1 MIDNRT
7 SKLAYYAIIA
17 ILALTISARAVNSI
31 TTRQK
36 TAADFLK
43 GETEKTVID
52 SAGTIKLAR
61 QSETVDLKEFL
72 DDSWVVN
79 TIVTTKDGT
88 IYLGTSPNGNIIKI
102 KKGEAKKIYPEQP
115 KEPALPVADPNDPN
129 SVAED
134 TFTNEHIFAMALDS
148 RNRILA
154 GVSGAECKLL
164 RLERGKF
171 KTVFEPE
178 DANYILDITLDKAG
192 NIYVATGPNGLIYRL
207 SPSGQ
212 KPNIV
217 YDAQDNNI
225 LALAIDKNGFIYAG
239 SDERGLIYKIHPF
252 DQSAAVLYDSK
263 QNEITDLILDEKGNL
278 YATATSAESVSSK
291 TRAAGVAA
299 SSKPGRPDTESESGS
314 EKTAQTEL
322 KPANTGNTGKDSGS
336 TPIQQPQRGASAKSA
351 GHIYKI
357 TPEGFVTDIFDD
369 MAVFFTIAWEN
380 NDLILGTGN
389 KAQLF
394 AIDPKTEKKTLA
406 FEDDE
411 AAQITALAK
420 AGEKFYIGTA
430 NPAKLILLA
439 KSLAEEGIFTSSL
452 VDATQPARW
461 GKLQI
466 DADIPDTC
474 RILVSARSGNVDD
487 PNDATFSEWTKDKP
501 VTEAT
506 QLECPVGRFCQ
517 YRLTMTTTDLA
528 KTPVVRQV
536 AIPHVVPNLAP
547 IVTSLKAE
555 RSKDLKKPSTFN
567 ITAVATDS
575 NKDTLTYE
583 IEFRKVG
590 RTGWIKLKDKLEKS
604 RFEWDTNTVE
614 DARYEV
620 RIIADDEK
628 SNTPQTALTG
638 SRVSD
643 GFVIDNTAPKIA
655 KGNIKI
661 AKDVARL
668 TLTIQDSFTAIG
680 NLSYTVDS
688 NEDWISTLPDDFV
701 YDTTTEDFTIQIED
715 LEKGEHVIAIK
726 ISDDVKN
733 VAYKTFEVKIK

>member
-1 MIDNRT
+1 MINNRNCK
-7 SKLAYYAIIA
+7 SAYYAIIA
-17 ILALTISARAVNSI
+17 ILAVTISSHAVNSI

-43 GETEKTVID
+43 GETENTVID

-61 QSETVDLKEFL
+61 QSETVDLKDLL
-72 DDSWVVN
+72 DDSWVIN
-79 TIVTTKDGT
+79 TIVTAKDGT

-102 KKGEAKKIYPEQP
+102 KKGEAKNIYPEQP
-115 KEPALPVADPNDPN
+115 KEPAASVADPNDPN

-134 TFTNEHIFAMALDS
+134 TFRNEHIFAMALDYKK
-148 RNRILA
+148 RLLV
-154 GVSGAECKLL
+154 GVSGSECKLL

-178 DANYILDITLDKAG
+178 EANYILDITLDKAG
-192 NIYVATGPNGLIYRL
+192 NIYVATGPNGRIYRL

-252 DQSAAVLYDSK
+252 DQSAAVLYDSE
-263 QNEITDLILDEKGNL
+263 QNEITDLIFDDQGNL
-278 YATATSAESVSSK
+278 YATATSAESVSSQ
-291 TRAAGVAA
+291 TRAAGVATP
-299 SSKPGRPDTESESGS
+299 SKPGRPDTESGS
-314 EKTAQTEL
+314 EETAQTEL
-322 KPANTGNTGKDSGS
+322 KPANTDKTSKDSGLDQ
-336 TPIQQPQRGASAKSA
+336 IQQPQRGASAKSA

-369 MAVFFTIAWEN
+369 MAVFFTIVWEK

-389 KAQLF
+389 NAQLF

-420 AGEKFYIGTA
+420 AGESLYVGTA
-430 NPAKLILLA
+430 NPAKLIILA
-439 KSLAEEGIFTSSL
+439 KTLAEEGIFTSSL

-461 GKLQI
+461 GKFQI
-466 DADIPDTC
+466 EADIPESC
-474 RILVSARSGNVDD
+474 RILLAARSGNVDD
-487 PNDATFSEWTKDKP
+487 PNDPTFSEWTKDKP

-517 YRLTMTTTDLA
+517 YRLTMTTTDPA

-547 IVTSLKAE
+547 IVASLKAE
-555 RSKDLKKPSTFN
+555 RSKDLKKPSVFN
-567 ITAVATDS
+567 ITAVASDS

-583 IEFRKVG
+583 IEFRKLG
-590 RTGWIKLKDKLEKS
+590 RSGWIKLKDKLEKS

-620 RIIADDEK
+620 RVIADDEK

-638 SRVSD
+638 SRISD
-643 GFVIDNTAPKIA
+643 AFVIDNTAPKIA
-655 KGNIKI
+655 KENIKI
-661 AKDVARL
+661 VKDVVRF
-668 TLTIQDSFTAIG
+668 TLTIQDAFTAIG

-688 NEDWISTLPDDFV
+688 NEDWISMLPDDLV
-701 YDTTTEDFTIQIED
+701 YDTTTEDFTIQIEG
-715 LEKGEHVIAIK
+715 LEAGEHVVAIK
-726 ISDDVKN
+726 ISDDIKN
-733 VAYKTFEVKIK
+733 VAYKTFDINIK